1 MFDVSTHAP
10 AIPYFPAVIDTN
22 EALAEWLPC
31 LKTADWIAI
40 DTEADSLHAY
50 PEKLC
55 LLQLTAESGDFLIDP
70 LSTRLDLT
78 PLLSEL
84 AGRELILHG
93 ADYDLRLFKKDF
105 DFSPTTL
112 FDTMIAARL
121 LGVEKFGLSNLVEQ
135 FLEVSL
141 EKGPQKANW
150 ALRPLTPR
158 MEEYARNDTRYL
170 KPLSD
175 LLRAQ
180 LEAKG
185 RLSWHAEVC
194 ARLITDCSI
203 LPTPDPDQLWR
214 IKGNAKLDR
223 RGLAVLREV
232 CQWREREAIVANRPL
247 FFIMSPQK
255 AVDLAAAAADD
266 KPIEEF
272 ISRRYSPRR
281 REQLIKAVNQGVA
294 MPENQLPRHVR
305 QRGVRMTAAQ
315 KQEVVKIQELRDRR
329 AAELEIDP
337 TLIASRATMTALA
350 IDWDPAF
357 DSLMNWQKEILSR

>member
-1 MFDVSTHAP
+1 
-10 AIPYFPAVIDTN
+10 VIATN
-22 EALAEWLPC
+22 EALGEWLPC
-31 LKTADWIAI
+31 LDTADWIAI

-55 LLQLTAESGDFLIDP
+55 LLQLTANAGDFLIDP
-70 LSTRLDLT
+70 LSPALDLA
-78 PLLSEL
+78 PLWSEL

-93 ADYDLRLFKKDF
+93 ADYDLRLLKKDF
-105 DFSPTTL
+105 NFSPSVV

-135 FLEVSL
+135 FLDVSL

-175 LLRAQ
+175 LLRSQ

-194 ARLITDCSI
+194 ARLISECSI
-203 LPTPDPDQLWR
+203 LHTPDPDQLWR
-214 IKGNAKLDR
+214 IKGNAKLER

-247 FFIMSPQK
+247 FFIMSPQRVV
-255 AVDLAAAAADD
+255 ALSAAAAEAQ
-266 KPIEEF
+266 PLEEF
-272 ISRRYSPRR
+272 ISHRYSPRR
-281 REQLIKAVNQGVA
+281 REQLDQAIKQGLAV
-294 MPENQLPRHVR
+294 PENQLPLHIR
-305 QRGVRMTAAQ
+305 QKGVRMTALQ
-315 KQEVVKIQELRDRR
+315 KQKVVDIQALRDRH
-329 AAELEIDP
+329 ATELEIDP

-350 IDWDPAF
+350 IDWDKAF
-357 DSLMNWQKEILSR
+357 ETLMNWQKEILG

>member
-1 MFDVSTHAP
+1 M
-10 AIPYFPAVIDTN
+10 IDTN
-22 EALAEWLPC
+22 EALAEWIPC

-55 LLQLTAESGDFLIDP
+55 LIQLTAEGGDYLIDP
-70 LSTRLDLT
+70 LSPKLDLA

-232 CQWREREAIVANRPL
+232 CLWREREAIVANRPL

-315 KQEVVKIQELRDRR
+315 KQKVADIQTLRDRR

-337 TLIASRATMTALA
+337 TLIASRTTMTALA
-350 IDWDPAF
+350 IDRDAAF
-357 DSLMNWQKEILSR
+357 DSLMNWQKEILAA

>member
-1 MFDVSTHAP
+1 MKG
-10 AIPYFPAVIDTN
+10 
-22 EALAEWLPC
+22 AE
-31 LKTADWIAI
+31 WIAI

-55 LLQLTAESGDFLIDP
+55 LLQLTAETGDHLIDP
-70 LSTRLDLT
+70 LSQKLDLA
-78 PLLSEL
+78 PLWSEL
-84 AGRELILHG
+84 ANRELILHG
-93 ADYDLRLFKKDF
+93 ADYDLRLLKKDF
-105 DFSPTTL
+105 DFSPHAV

-135 FLEVSL
+135 FLDVSL

-175 LLRAQ
+175 LLRTQ
-180 LEAKG
+180 LKAKG
-185 RLSWHAEVC
+185 RLSWHAEFC
-194 ARLITDCSI
+194 ARLISECAV
-203 LPTPDPDQLWR
+203 LPVPDPDQIWR
-214 IKGNAKLDR
+214 IKGHAKLNP

-255 AVDLAAAAADD
+255 AVALSAAAAESQPLD
-266 KPIEEF
+266 EF
-272 ISRRYSPRR
+272 ISPRYSPRR
-281 REQLIKAVNQGVA
+281 RESLNHAIREGLSL
-294 MPENQLPRHVR
+294 PERQLPGHVR
-305 QRGVRMTAAQ
+305 RRGVRITAAQ
-315 KQEVVKIQELRDRR
+315 KQKIEDIQTLRDRH

-350 IDWDPAF
+350 IDWDAGLE
-357 DSLMNWQKEILSR
+357 SLMDWQREILG